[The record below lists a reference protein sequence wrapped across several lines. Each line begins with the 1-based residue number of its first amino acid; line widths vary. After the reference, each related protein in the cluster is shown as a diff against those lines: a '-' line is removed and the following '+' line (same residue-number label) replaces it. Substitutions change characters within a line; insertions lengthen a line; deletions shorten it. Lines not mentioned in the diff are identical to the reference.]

1 MNDAERTA
9 RFPEVEDE
17 LRARFEELAVPV
29 DGGFVLR
36 QPTKVDLLRRTA
48 A

>member
-1 MNDAERTA
+1 MNDAERAA

-17 LRARFEELAVPV
+17 LRERFARLATPV

-36 QPTKVDLLRRTA
+36 QPTKVDLLRRTGP
-48 A
+48 